1 MGIFRSFYR
10 YIVTL
15 GGLIGGDIDS
25 RTDAMLTTPTG
36 IKATFEKTREQWT
49 RQYGEVRE
57 AVAQLM
63 LVLSQKRRQVDALKE
78 EAKDVKIK
86 MKGAVEQ
93 YKKTQEPRYQEA
105 FTDLFN
111 RDKAIAAQQEGLDK
125 EIGELHEKVNQYRE
139 KLKEMQ
145 GRIQELK
152 KQESEAIADIVSSQ
166 QIIKLNDSLN
176 SISMD
181 LDDRNL
187 QSINERREALRN
199 QAELSD
205 QMAETEVSRDLE
217 KELVDAGMKSEA
229 ADVFAAMLAER
240 EKGEEGGETKDTDQP
255 ERQRNL

>member
-36 IKATFEKTREQWT
+36 IKSTFEKTREQWT

-63 LVLSQKRRQVDALKE
+63 LVLNQKRRQVDALKE

-111 RDKAIAAQQEGLDK
+111 RDKAIAVQQENLDK
-125 EIGELHEKVNQYRE
+125 EIRELHGKVNQYRE

-145 GRIQELK
+145 VRIQDLK

-187 QSINERREALRN
+187 QAINERREALRN
-199 QAELSD
+199 QADLSG
-205 QMAETEVSRDLE
+205 QLAETEVSRDLD
-217 KELVDAGMKSEA
+217 KELADAGMKSEA

-240 EKGEEGGETKDTDQP
+240 EKGDESGEKKDTDQP